1 MDLQT
6 KIGLKIKNL
15 RENRHLSQTQLAEL
29 VGYKDKTS
37 IAKIEAGKVDLP
49 QSKLMAF
56 AKVLGVTTSYLLDD
70 EHHVIIDFETSN
82 FKNTLKS
89 MITYFEK
96 LNNLGQ
102 NEAIKRVEELTYLPQ
117 YSDDNLLDAAH
128 SIENASEEDKNN
140 DDDIMNNS
148 SLWKN

>member
-15 RENRHLSQTQLAEL
+15 RESRHLSQTQLAEL

-49 QSKLMAF
+49 QSKIMAF

-70 EHHVIIDFETSN
+70 EHDVIIDFETS
-82 FKNTLKS
+82 KNTLKRI
-89 MITYFEK
+89 ITYFEK

-102 NEAIKRVEELTYLPQ
+102 NEAVKRVEELTYLPQ
-117 YSDDNLLDAAH
+117 YSDDTLLDAAH

-148 SLWKN
+148 SLWKD

>member
-15 RENRHLSQTQLAEL
+15 RENKQLSQTQLAEL

-49 QSKLMAF
+49 QSKIMAF

-70 EHHVIIDFETSN
+70 EHEILIDFETSN
-82 FKNTLKS
+82 SKNTLKR
-89 MITYFEK
+89 MMKYFEK

-102 NEAIKRVEELTYLPQ
+102 TEAIKRVEELTYLPQ
-117 YSDDNLLDAAH
+117 YSDDSLLDAAH

-140 DDDIMNNS
+140 DDEIMNDS